1 MNSSKVPTSTPPE
14 PALIAAVTR
23 QVAAGRNI
31 DSSRIYVAGMPVG
44 GAMAVIRGQEYPDL
58 YAAVGVHSGVPSVPD
73 RSSRTHGSEA
83 QDSRAFTRTSETR
96 DGVPE
101 AELWMAWLFLQ

>member
-1 MNSSKVPTSTPPE
+1 
-14 PALIAAVTR
+14 
-23 QVAAGRNI
+23 
-31 DSSRIYVAGMPVG
+31 
-44 GAMAVIRGQEYPDL
+44 
-58 YAAVGVHSGVPSVPD
+58 VPSVPD

-101 AELWMAWLFLQ
+101 AELWMAWSSLQ